1 MAWSSPSAGPGAS
14 AHSRRELPSSSGG
27 PTPPTV
33 GAPPTGSQEWASA
46 GPGASTCPHGSG
58 VVGVDGLLVQAGV
71 GGSVLLFG
79 PERDP
84 PANPACSLP
93 LKSLRSVRMGLR
105 STVPTKLFPPA
116 SSPPHTDAHPFL
128 KLHGQQVQVVNMCAQ
143 HSRELRK
150 CETGK
155 NTFHTGS
162 SRSRRD
168 FLQRSSVSRAWS
180 TIRVSNL
187 APGPQDARASVAR
200 KLGRASCFQC
210 GVYVRQVQAA

>member
-1 MAWSSPSAGPGAS
+1 MPAAAETGLGAGVPSAGPGAS

-71 GGSVLLFG
+71 GGSVLRFG

-128 KLHGQQVQVVNMCAQ
+128 IIAALRILLHPV
-143 HSRELRK
+143 E
-150 CETGK
+150 
-155 NTFHTGS
+155 S
-162 SRSRRD
+162 SIMAHQ
-168 FLQRSSVSRAWS
+168 LSSSGMWA
-180 TIRVSNL
+180 
-187 APGPQDARASVAR
+187 
-200 KLGRASCFQC
+200 
-210 GVYVRQVQAA
+210 